1 VDRIAHAH
9 VPAGTLADLHS
20 GIPVTVTRDY
30 THAHFPAMEL
40 DLTEARRLMRDI
52 LPGLCRDMAAAA
64 EEEIAEAE
72 ELAAEATAP
81 PCNCV
86 ISGGDVLPA
95 SCAGPHGIPCE
106 SCGGVESC
114 MDDCGEVAR

>member
-1 VDRIAHAH
+1 MDRIAHAH

-20 GIPVTVTRDY
+20 GQPVTVTRDY

-40 DLTEARRLMRDI
+40 DLTEARRLMRDV

-72 ELAAEATAP
+72 ELAAEAA
-81 PCNCV
+81 CKCV
-86 ISGGDVLPA
+86 IGGGDLLPIA
-95 SCAGPHGIPCE
+95 CPAHGAPCE
-106 SCGGVESC
+106 SCGGLESC
-114 MDDCGEVAR
+114 ADDCDGEVAS